1 MIDSCRSALRD
12 SCMWHGKPNCKYSGG
27 CRRENCRAHRSD
39 KNTPCIFWD
48 SKGKR
53 HKAAWLAARCH
64 RRFHNKL
71 AGKARTGLLWL
82 RIRSL
87 VNTIMTLMAAETAG
101 NFLTS
106 CGTISFSGR
115 IPLHSQAVAMA
126 TSNAHSRNAAGFTK
140 LSYV

>member
-1 MIDSCRSALRD
+1 M
-12 SCMWHGKPNCKYSGG
+12 
-27 CRRENCRAHRSD
+27 
-39 KNTPCIFWD
+39 
-48 SKGKR
+48 
-53 HKAAWLAARCH
+53 

-101 NFLTS
+101 NFVTS
-106 CGTISFSGR
+106 CGTISFSVR
-115 IPLHSQAVAMA
+115 IPLHSQAVA
-126 TSNAHSRNAAGFTK
+126 TEKSNAHSCIPADFTK